1 MNRIKNYILNGQGL
15 GIKYLAALAILASLV
30 FAIFVRV
37 EGAQYIPYA
46 QEVADQMLPIK
57 IVDGQ
62 IVQPLNTFKMQRSK
76 DDKI

>member
-46 QEVADQMLPIK
+46 PTLPIRQNWSTGY
-57 IVDGQ
+57 VW
-62 IVQPLNTFKMQRSK
+62 
-76 DDKI
+76 